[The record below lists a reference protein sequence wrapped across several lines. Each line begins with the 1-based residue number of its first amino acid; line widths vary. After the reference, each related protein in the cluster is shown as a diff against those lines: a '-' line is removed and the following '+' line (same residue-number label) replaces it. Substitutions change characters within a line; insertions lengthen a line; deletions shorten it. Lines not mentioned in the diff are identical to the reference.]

1 MQQKKAAL
9 LVSWDA
15 HFKTHLF
22 LVFFRRHFTDSDFVR
37 PVQDESMLPKKFK
50 KKKECACKFVSRDML
65 YEAFYFEI
73 TVGIWPLPVP

>member
-15 HFKTHLF
+15 HFKDHLV
-22 LVFFRRHFTDSDFVR
+22 LVFFREHFTDSDFVR